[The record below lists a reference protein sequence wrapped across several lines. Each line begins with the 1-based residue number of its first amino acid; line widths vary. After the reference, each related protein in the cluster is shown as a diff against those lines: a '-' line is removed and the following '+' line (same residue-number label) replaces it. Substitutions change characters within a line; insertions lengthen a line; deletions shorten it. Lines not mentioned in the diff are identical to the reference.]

1 MKQFTRYTLS
11 VSILTAMLMFFA
23 AAPAAALPVDH
34 YAANSVLAEG
44 RWVKMK
50 VPSTG
55 VHYLS
60 NTLLRRMGFNNPEK
74 VSVYGT
80 GGGMV
85 PEALSASMADDLPKV
100 PVLVTSGGILF
111 FGRDHFTWEQN
122 TSRSTRNLR
131 PYIHTINPYNND
143 SYYFLTDRESASE
156 IVKEP
161 AADCSGLPE
170 ITDFK
175 DRIVYEKDLAAPDE
189 TGRLMLGEDFR
200 TRRTQT
206 FNFKLPGNIGDA
218 SVNVAFGAKVTS
230 GDSYIYVSANGTK
243 LPEDNTNK
251 IERCNG
257 EYFIATTNV
266 LRPVS
271 DVGENLAL
279 GIEYSQTGGALF
291 TARLDYIEVFY
302 RRALSLDNGS
312 LHFSVN
318 PATRS
323 AVKISG
329 ASDETVVWDVT
340 NPAKPK
346 QVSFTL
352 NGTTAL
358 FPTTPGYAEYVAVNP
373 SKVSASNASEYTYQ
387 TVANQD
393 IHGMETPD
401 MVIISLPE
409 YLSGANRIA
418 ALHES
423 VDSMKVAV
431 LTPDVIYNEFSGG
444 SADVSAFRK
453 LLKMWY
459 DRPGERKIGY
469 CLLLGRPSFDNKNV
483 TSEQKDMGYNPLL
496 IWQSPSGRSETSS
509 YSTDAYIAMLDD
521 CEPGE
526 LAMTTAMQRVAVGRI
541 PVKSASE
548 AESAAAKLEKYLLS
562 PTLGPWRN
570 HVMIIADDG
579 DISRHL
585 TQSETVY
592 NSLRNEG
599 NGASFLYD
607 RVYLDAYE
615 LELTGTGNTYPAAKS
630 RMMRNFNDGVIY
642 TNYIGHASPTS
653 WTHEKLM
660 EWSDMNSFSNPNL
673 TFIIA
678 ATCSFGKWD
687 AKSVSGAEIM
697 VLNPTAGAIGMI
709 TPSRTV
715 FIDQNGPVSDYMAR
729 QVFKRADDGGAMRWG
744 DVYKNGLNLDTRY
757 NNKLRFCMI
766 GDPALRVPSPSHSVS
781 ITSIDGKKPSDSEN
795 APVISALSKMQVE
808 GEILAPD
815 GQIDKS
821 FNGTLNIQLFDA
833 EKAITTNG
841 NNDANVENYND
852 HITKLAATSVKVTE
866 GKWNAQIMLPAEIDN
881 NYTPALLSCYAWSDN
896 KVEANGHTTGFY
908 IFGMDEEAL
917 PDTIGPAIETFYLNT
932 PSFADG
938 SLVGPSPMVMATLY
952 DDSGINVSEGGIG
965 HRITLTLDGK
975 TFYNDVSAYYTPDVS
990 REGAGSIAYP
1000 LSDLEAGSHTLELS
1014 VWDNANNSSR
1024 ASLEF
1029 NVGANADPVI
1039 SGLGTDVNPAS
1050 TSVVFEVTMGHINSL
1065 SSLTLEVFDLAGRKV
1080 WSRSLTSPGASRHVF
1095 NASWNLCDTSGARVP
1110 RGIYLYRATAT
1121 TPEGTQSSKT
1131 KKLAVTAP

>member
-11 VSILTAMLMFFA
+11 VSILTAMLMFFTA
-23 AAPAAALPVDH
+23 TPVMALPADH

-44 RWVKMK
+44 RWVKLK

-55 VHYLS
+55 VHFIS
-60 NTLLRRMGFNNPEK
+60 NTLLRRMGFSNPEK

-85 PEALSASMADDLPKV
+85 PEGLSASMADDLPKV
-100 PVLVTSGGILF
+100 PVLVTSGGIIF
-111 FGRDHFTWEQN
+111 FGRDHFTWEPN

-131 PYIHTINPYNND
+131 PYSHTINPYCND
-143 SYYFLTDRESASE
+143 SYYFLTDREDNSE
-156 IVKEP
+156 ITKES

-175 DRIVYEKDLAAPDE
+175 DRVVYEKDLAAPDE

-200 TRRTQT
+200 TRRQQT
-206 FNFKLPGNIGDA
+206 FNFKLPGNLGDA

-302 RRALSLDNGS
+302 RRALSLDRGS
-312 LHFSVN
+312 LHFYVN
-318 PATRS
+318 PDSRS

-329 ASDETVVWDVT
+329 ASDETVIWDVT

-352 NGTTAL
+352 NGTTAV
-358 FPTTPGYAEYVAVNP
+358 FPTASGYTEYVAVNP

-387 TVANQD
+387 TVANQN

-401 MVIISLPE
+401 MVIISMPE
-409 YLSGANRIA
+409 YISGANRIA

-423 VDSMKVAV
+423 VDSMKVVV

-483 TSEQKDMGYNPLL
+483 TTEQKDMGYNPLL

-521 CEPGE
+521 CEPGA
-526 LAMTTAMQRVAVGRI
+526 LAMSIAKQRVAVGRI

-548 AESAAAKLEKYLLS
+548 AESAAAKLEKYMLS

-570 HVMIIADDG
+570 HVMLIADDG
-579 DISRHL
+579 DSSDHFNQ
-585 TQSETVY
+585 TETVY
-592 NSLRNEG
+592 NSLRNYG

-607 RVYLDAYE
+607 RVYLDSYE
-615 LELTGTGNTYPAAKS
+615 YELTGTGASYPAAKA

-687 AKSVSGAEIM
+687 AKSVSGAEVM
-697 VLNPTAGAIGMI
+697 TLNPTAGAIGMI

-715 FIDQNGPVSDYMAR
+715 FIKSNGPVSDYMAR
-729 QVFKRADDGGAMRWG
+729 EIFKRADDGGATRWG
-744 DVYKNGLNLDTRY
+744 DVYKNGLNLD
-757 NNKLRFCMI
+757 NQENKLRYCMI

-781 ITSIDGKKPSDSEN
+781 ITSIDGKEPSDSEN
-795 APVISALSKMQVE
+795 APVVGALSKMQVE

-815 GQIDKS
+815 GQLDKT
-821 FNGTLNIQLFDA
+821 FNGMLNIQLFDA

-841 NNDANVENYND
+841 NHNANVEEYND
-852 HITKLAATSVKVTE
+852 HVTKLAATSVKVTE

-896 KVEANGHTTGFY
+896 KVEANGCTTGFY
-908 IFGMDEEAL
+908 VFGMDEEAL
-917 PDTIGPAIETFYLNT
+917 PDTIGPSIETFYLNT
-932 PSFADG
+932 PTFADG
-938 SLVGPSPMVMATLY
+938 TLVGPSPMVFATLY
-952 DDSGINVSEGGIG
+952 DDSGINLSEGGIG

-975 TFYNDVSAYYTPDVS
+975 TFYNDVSAYYTPDAS

-1029 NVGANADPVI
+1029 SVGANADPVI

-1065 SSLTLEVFDLAGRKV
+1065 NSLTLEVFDLAGRKV
-1080 WSRSLTSPGASRHVF
+1080 WGQSLTSPGSSRNVF
-1095 NASWNLCDTSGARVP
+1095 NTTWDLHDTSGARVP

-1121 TPEGTQSSKT
+1121 TQEGTQSSKT

>member
-11 VSILTAMLMFFA
+11 VSILTAMLMFLA

-85 PEALSASMADDLPKV
+85 PEGLSASMADDLPKV
-100 PVLVTSGGILF
+100 PTLVTSGGIIF
-111 FGRDHFTWEQN
+111 FGRDHFTWEPN

-131 PYIHTINPYNND
+131 PYAHTINPYCND
-143 SYYFLTDRESASE
+143 SYYFLTERDDNSE
-156 IVKEP
+156 IAKEP

-218 SVNVAFGAKVTS
+218 SVNVAFGAKVTNA
-230 GDSYIYVSANGTK
+230 DSYIYVSANGTK

-251 IERCNG
+251 IGRCNG

-279 GIEYSQTGGALF
+279 GIEYSQPQGALF

-302 RRALSLDNGS
+302 RRALSLDKGS
-312 LHFSVN
+312 LHFYVN
-318 PATRS
+318 PDTRS

-329 ASDETVVWDVT
+329 ASDETVIWDVT

-352 NGTTAL
+352 NGTAAV
-358 FPTTPGYAEYVAVNP
+358 FPTASGYAEYVAVNP
-373 SKVSASNASEYTYQ
+373 SKVSASNAAEYTYQ

-423 VDSMKVAV
+423 VDSMKVVV

-469 CLLLGRPSFDNKNV
+469 CLLFGRPSFDNKNV

-496 IWQSPSGRSETSS
+496 IWQSPTGTAETSS
-509 YSTDAYIAMLDD
+509 FSSDAYIAMLDD
-521 CEPGE
+521 CEPGD
-526 LAMTTAMQRVAVGRI
+526 LKMNAAQQRVAVGRI

-548 AESAAAKLEKYLLS
+548 AETAAAKLEKYLLS

-570 HVMIIADDG
+570 HVMLIADDG
-579 DISRHL
+579 DTSQHF
-585 TQSETVY
+585 TQSEKVY
-592 NSLRNEG
+592 TNLRKEG

-607 RVYLDAYE
+607 RVYLDSYE

-630 RMMRNFNDGVIY
+630 RMMRNFNEGVIY

-687 AKSVSGAEIM
+687 AKSVSGAEVM
-697 VLNPTAGAIGMI
+697 TLNPTAGAIGMI

-715 FIDQNGPVSDYMAR
+715 YIDQNGVLSGYIAQ
-729 QVFKRADDGGAMRWG
+729 QVFKRADDGGATRWG
-744 DVYKNGLNLDTRY
+744 DVYKNGLNLYVND
-757 NNKLRFCMI
+757 NKLRYCMI

-781 ITSIDGKKPSDSEN
+781 ITSIDGKEPSDSEN
-795 APVISALSKMQVE
+795 APVVSALSKMQVE

-852 HITKLAATSVKVTE
+852 HVTKLAATSVKVTE

-908 IFGMDEEAL
+908 VFGMDEEAL

-932 PSFADG
+932 PTFADG
-938 SLVGPSPMVMATLY
+938 TLVGPSPMVFATLH
-952 DDSGINVSEGGIG
+952 DDSGINLSEGGIG

-1080 WSRSLTSPGASRHVF
+1080 WSQSLTSPGASRNVF

>member
-908 IFGMDEEAL
+908 VFGMDEEAL

-1000 LSDLEAGSHTLELS
+1000 LSDLEAGNHTLELS

-1050 TSVVFEVTMGHINSL
+1050 TSVIFEVTMGHINSL

-1080 WSRSLTSPGASRHVF
+1080 WSRSLTSPGASRNVF

-1110 RGIYLYRATAT
+1110 RGIYLYRATAA

>member
-44 RWVKMK
+44 RWVKLK

-111 FGRDHFTWEQN
+111 FGRDHFTWAQN

-131 PYIHTINPYNND
+131 PYIHTINPYSND

-161 AADCSGLPE
+161 AANCSGLPE

-302 RRALSLDNGS
+302 RRVLSLDNGS

-318 PATRS
+318 PDTRS

-329 ASDETVVWDVT
+329 ATDETVVWDVT

-358 FPTTPGYAEYVAVNP
+358 FPTSSGYAEYVAVNP

-496 IWQSPSGRSETSS
+496 IWQSPSGTTETSS
-509 YSTDAYIAMLDD
+509 FSSDAYIAMLDD
-521 CEPGE
+521 CEPGQ
-526 LAMTTAMQRVAVGRI
+526 LRMNAALQRVAVGRI

-548 AESAAAKLEKYLLS
+548 AEIAAAKLEKYLLS

-570 HVMIIADDG
+570 RVMLIADDG
-579 DISRHL
+579 DSSQHF
-585 TQSETVY
+585 TQTQNVY
-592 NSLRNEG
+592 NNLISKG
-599 NGASFLYD
+599 SGASFFYD
-607 RVYLDAYE
+607 RLYLDSYN
-615 LELTGTGNTYPAAKS
+615 LELTGTGASYPAAKA
-630 RMMRNFNDGVIY
+630 RMMRNFNEGVIY
-642 TNYIGHASPTS
+642 TNYIGHANPTS
-653 WTHEKLM
+653 WTHEKLL
-660 EWSDMNSFSNPNL
+660 EWSDINSFTNPNL
-673 TFIIA
+673 TFILA

-697 VLNPTAGAIGMI
+697 ILNPTAGAIGMI

-715 FIDQNGPVSDYMAR
+715 YIGDNGTLTNYMS
-729 QVFKRADDGGAMRWG
+729 QFVFRRSEDGGAMRWG
-744 DVYKNGLNLDTRY
+744 DICRLGMNSYTND
-757 NNKLRFCMI
+757 NKLRFCMI
-766 GDPALRVPSPSHSVS
+766 GDPALRIPTPSHKVCVTA
-781 ITSIDGKKPSDSEN
+781 INGEKPSDSEN
-795 APVISALSKMQVE
+795 APVVNALSKMRIE
-808 GEILAPD
+808 GDILAPD

-852 HITKLAATSVKVTE
+852 HVTKLAATSVKVTE

-908 IFGMDEEAL
+908 VFGMDEEAL

-938 SLVGPSPMVMATLY
+938 SLVGSSPMVMATLY

-975 TFYNDVSAYYTPDVS
+975 TFYNDVSAYYTPHVS

-1080 WSRSLTSPGASRHVF
+1080 WSRSLTSPGASRNVF

-1121 TPEGTQSSKT
+1121 TAEGTQSSKT

>member
-44 RWVKMK
+44 RWVKLK

-122 TSRSTRNLR
+122 TSRNTRNLR
-131 PYIHTINPYNND
+131 PYIHTINPYSND

-200 TRRTQT
+200 TRRSQT

-318 PATRS
+318 PDTRS

-329 ASDETVVWDVT
+329 ATDETVVWDVT

-352 NGTTAL
+352 SGTTAV
-358 FPTTPGYAEYVAVNP
+358 FPTSSGYAEYVAVNP

-423 VDSMKVAV
+423 VDNMKVAV

-757 NNKLRFCMI
+757 ENKLRFCMI

-852 HITKLAATSVKVTE
+852 HVTKLAATSVKVTE

-908 IFGMDEEAL
+908 VFGMDEEAL

-1080 WSRSLTSPGASRHVF
+1080 WSRSLTSPGASKNVF
-1095 NASWNLCDTSGARVP
+1095 NTSWNLCDTSGARVP

>member
-11 VSILTAMLMFFA
+11 VSILTAMLMFLA

-44 RWVKMK
+44 RWVKLK

-85 PEALSASMADDLPKV
+85 PEALSASMADDLPKI
-100 PVLVTSGGILF
+100 PTLVTSGGIIF
-111 FGRDHFTWEQN
+111 FGRDHFTWEPN

-131 PYIHTINPYNND
+131 PYAHTINPYCND
-143 SYYFLTDRESASE
+143 SYYFLTDREDNSE
-156 IVKEP
+156 IAKEP

-218 SVNVAFGAKVTS
+218 SVNVAFGAKVTNA
-230 GDSYIYVSANGTK
+230 DSYIYVSANGTK

-251 IERCNG
+251 IGRCNG

-279 GIEYSQTGGALF
+279 GIEYSQPQGALF

-312 LHFSVN
+312 LHFYVN
-318 PATRS
+318 PDSRS

-352 NGTTAL
+352 NGTAAV
-358 FPTTPGYAEYVAVNP
+358 FPTASGYAEYVAVNP
-373 SKVSASNASEYTYQ
+373 SKVSASNAAEYTYQ

-418 ALHES
+418 DLHES
-423 VDSMKVAV
+423 VDSMKVVV

-469 CLLLGRPSFDNKNV
+469 CLLFGRPSFDNKNV

-496 IWQSPSGRSETSS
+496 IWQSPTGTAETSS
-509 YSTDAYIAMLDD
+509 FSSDAYIAMLDD
-521 CEPGE
+521 CEPGD
-526 LAMTTAMQRVAVGRI
+526 LKMNAAQQRVAVGRI

-548 AESAAAKLEKYLLS
+548 AETAAAKLEKYLLS

-570 HVMIIADDG
+570 RVMLIADDG
-579 DISRHL
+579 DSSQHF
-585 TQSETVY
+585 TQTQNVY
-592 NSLRNEG
+592 NNLISEG
-599 NGASFLYD
+599 SGASFFYD
-607 RVYLDAYE
+607 RLYLDSYN
-615 LELTGTGNTYPAAKS
+615 LELTGTGASYPAAKA
-630 RMMRNFNDGVIY
+630 RMMRNFNEGVIY
-642 TNYIGHASPTS
+642 TNYIGHANPTS
-653 WTHEKLM
+653 WTHEKLL
-660 EWSDMNSFSNPNL
+660 EWSDINSFTNPNL
-673 TFIIA
+673 TFILA

-697 VLNPTAGAIGMI
+697 ILNPTAGAIGMI

-715 FIDQNGPVSDYMAR
+715 YIGDNGTLTNYMS
-729 QVFKRADDGGAMRWG
+729 QFVFRRSEDGGAMRWG
-744 DVYKNGLNLDTRY
+744 DICRLGMNSYTND
-757 NNKLRFCMI
+757 NKLRFCMI
-766 GDPALRVPSPSHSVS
+766 GDPALRIPTPSHNVCVTA
-781 ITSIDGKKPSDSEN
+781 INGEKPSDSEN
-795 APVISALSKMQVE
+795 APVVSALSKMRIE
-808 GEILAPD
+808 GDILAPD

-852 HITKLAATSVKVTE
+852 HVTKLAATSVKVTE

-1000 LSDLEAGSHTLELS
+1000 LSDLAAGSHTLELS

-1080 WSRSLTSPGASRHVF
+1080 WSRSLTSPGASRNVF